1 MFWLRIFYKWKTS
14 FSYATSIWWRHVG
27 LIDVE
32 HRRRIQTCHC
42 LCRVSWGEWWQ
53 WAEWWLTH
61 TESNMWDNVRRLEK
75 CCDIHMLF
83 YDDGAMRL
91 ATCLVSLISWALAA
105 AWQRP
110 DRLQLPKP
118 IITTCCELLHQ
129 PLSPRPR
136 RCWPLTSNNLLS
148 TVSPQIG
155 KVLLEGWAAK

>member
-1 MFWLRIFYKWKTS
+1 MIKNFLQVRNFFFIRDLNLMTSRRTNWCWASEEDPDMSLSVLSVMRRVMAVGRSDGSHILRAICETMW
-14 FSYATSIWWRHVG
+14 
-27 LIDVE
+27 E
-32 HRRRIQTCHC
+32 
-42 LCRVSWGEWWQ
+42 
-53 WAEWWLTH
+53 
-61 TESNMWDNVRRLEK
+61 ESKN
-75 CCDIHMLF
+75 CCEIHMLF

-148 TVSPQIG
+148 TVAPQIG